1 MEERRRDA
9 GTLPAGAAA
18 AEPQSADSASTRR
31 RAGGHKRKAS
41 ALGAS
46 GPSSAPSKRVTRD
59 KSSISHAH
67 QIHNGPLTRA
77 RQGPASASSAAPAGG
92 LAAVKSEEKKAAQ
105 EVLEA
110 EEARRASERWE
121 ALEAAIE
128 ADFEAI
134 RSRNADAHVVPNHCG
149 WFSWTKVHPLEER
162 ALASFFNGK
171 SQSRTHNMY
180 LEIRNKIMK
189 KFRANPKSLIE
200 LKDLE
205 DLEVGDVEARQE
217 VLEFL
222 DYWGL
227 INFHPFLQSDS
238 PKTDADVIGVAKED
252 PMIEKLYRFEATQP
266 CLPIAPRNN
275 QAAPPMPSGLFSES
289 AIFEDLVK
297 PEGPSVEYHC
307 NSCSADCSRKRYH
320 CQKQADFDLC
330 TDCFNSG
337 KFGSGMSSSDFIL
350 MEPAELHGVTGGNW
364 TDQETLLILEA
375 LELYKENW
383 SEIAEHVATKTKAQ
397 CILHFLQMPIQDAF
411 LDCDDDVDATSKENT
426 DLTTTNDDAPISRDT
441 PERTEGKTD
450 PVEDQPQTSPM
461 DISKAEDT
469 HEGKVDE
476 KTSSQEE
483 ANKSKVAQD
492 IPKLEDAEVKVKDI
506 KENLAL
512 KALREAFEALGY
524 FSTPESSVSF
534 GEVGNPVMA
543 LAGFLSRL
551 VGSDVA
557 AASARS
563 SLKSVS
569 GNSPGLQLVMR
580 HCFIL
585 EDPPDH
591 EELAG
596 SQSLV
601 KETGDVI
608 PENGTDKEQKE
619 DIIPSITSE
628 EDLNIGEK
636 CENSDHP
643 SAGDIVEAAKELDS
657 TVQQLKHSNLN
668 VGSSD
673 LLKNSE
679 SGIMKESN
687 DSASDKEL
695 PPSSAPSQVNDKHG
709 EPSHAPNVDLVNDSL
724 PLEKTAQP
732 ESSSAGETPSSQEAS
747 RSNDAGHE
755 HPISNDDGHPVTL
768 NEIEQLEKSAATESS
783 LPKDKP
789 KDLSDSETARTKQS
803 HSAVENGSATEDQL
817 KDGKGDH
824 ERAATKYDSM
834 DKLKR
839 AAASA
844 LSAAA
849 VKAKLLADH
858 ELDQIRHLAL
868 LLAEKQLHKVEM
880 KLAFYNEVENVTM
893 RVREQLERARQ
904 RLYHERAQIIAARL
918 GYSGSSS
925 RPNPATLPANRIPM
939 NMANLAPRAPTSMPS
954 QRPPLLRPPGNVAPN
969 PSNPF
974 VSTSTAGG

>member
-1 MEERRRDA
+1 GRE
-9 GTLPAGAAA
+9 T
-18 AEPQSADSASTRR
+18 TRR
-31 RAGGHKRKAS
+31 RNPTGGGRHLRAS
-41 ALGAS
+41 VGEFRLDAPPS
-46 GPSSAPSKRVTRD
+46 GS
-59 KSSISHAH
+59 
-67 QIHNGPLTRA
+67 
-77 RQGPASASSAAPAGG
+77 
-92 LAAVKSEEKKAAQ
+92 SEEKSQRPQRLGLFVRSVQASHSREELHFSRPDPQ
-105 EVLEA
+105 RTTDQSSPGPRRSRLRFFGRRPGCLEKRG
-110 EEARRASERWE
+110 EEGGTGDFGGRGARRASEQWE

-149 WFSWTKVHPLEER
+149 WFSWTKAHPLEER

-171 SQSRTHNMY
+171 SESRTHSMY

-200 LKDLE
+200 LKDLD
-205 DLEVGDVEARQE
+205 DLEVGDLEARQE
-217 VLEFL
+217 VFEFL

-227 INFHPFLQSDS
+227 INFHPFLPSDS
-238 PKTDADVIGVAKED
+238 SKTDADIIGIAKED
-252 PMIEKLYRFEATQP
+252 PMVEKLYRFEATQP
-266 CLPIAPRNN
+266 CLPTAPRNN
-275 QAAPPMPSGLFSES
+275 QAAPPMPCGLFSES
-289 AIFEDLVK
+289 AIAEDLVK

-350 MEPAELHGVTGGNW
+350 MEPAELHGVIGGKW
-364 TDQETLLILEA
+364 TDQETLLLLEA

-441 PERTEGKTD
+441 PERNEGKTD
-450 PVEDQPQTSPM
+450 PVEDQSQTSPM

-476 KTSSQEE
+476 KTSTQEE

-492 IPKLEDAEVKVKDI
+492 IPKLGDTEVEDKDI
-506 KENLAL
+506 QENLAL
-512 KALREAFEALGY
+512 KALGEAFEALGY
-524 FSTPESSVSF
+524 SSTPESSLSF
-534 GEVGNPVMA
+534 AEVGNPVMA
-543 LAGFLSRL
+543 LAGFLARL

-557 AASARS
+557 AASARR

-569 GNSPGLQLVMR
+569 GNSPGLQLAMR

-601 KETGDVI
+601 KEMGDVV
-608 PENGTDKEQKE
+608 PENDTDKEQKE
-619 DIIPSITSE
+619 DVILSVISE
-628 EDLNIGEK
+628 EDLNNSEK
-636 CENSDHP
+636 CENSHHP
-643 SAGDIVEAAKELDS
+643 AAEDNVETAKELDS
-657 TVQQLKHSNLN
+657 TAQQLKQSNLN

-673 LLKNSE
+673 LPKNSE
-679 SGIMKESN
+679 SGVIKESN
-687 DSASDKEL
+687 DLASDKEL
-695 PPSSAPSQVNDKHG
+695 LPSSAPSQENDKYG
-709 EPSHAPNVDLVNDSL
+709 EPSHSQNVDLVNDSL
-724 PLEKTAQP
+724 PPEKAAHP
-732 ESSSAGETPSSQEAS
+732 ESSSAGVTSSSQEVS
-747 RSNDAGHE
+747 RSNDVGLE
-755 HPISNDDGHPVTL
+755 HPINNDDGHPVTS
-768 NEIEQLEKSAATESS
+768 NEIEHLDKSAATESS
-783 LPKDKP
+783 LPMDKP
-789 KDLSDSETARTKQS
+789 KDHSDSETTRTKQS
-803 HSAVENGSATEDQL
+803 HSVVENGSTTEDQL
-817 KDGKGDH
+817 KDRKKGDH
-824 ERAATKYDSM
+824 ERAATKYDTM

-849 VKAKLLADH
+849 VKAKLLADR
-858 ELDQIRHLAL
+858 EVDQIRHLAIL
-868 LLAEKQLHKVEM
+868 LVEKQLHKVEM
-880 KLAFYNEVENVTM
+880 KLAFYNEVENVAM

-925 RPNPATLPANRIPM
+925 KANPPSLPTNRIPM
-939 NMANLAPRAPTSMPS
+939 NMANLAPRASTGVPS
-954 QRPPLLRPPGNVAPN
+954 QRPPLLRASGNVAPN

>member
-1 MEERRRDA
+1 MEEKRRDA
-9 GTLPAGAAA
+9 GTLPAGPAAS
-18 AEPQSADSASTRR
+18 AEPQSADAASTRR
-31 RAGGHKRKAS
+31 RAGSHKRKA
-41 ALGAS
+41 GAS
-46 GPSSAPSKRVTRD
+46 GSSSAPSKRVTRE
-59 KSSISHAH
+59 KSSISHHA

-77 RQGPASASSAAPAGG
+77 RQGPSG
-92 LAAVKSEEKKAAQ
+92 LATAAVKSEEKKAAQ

-110 EEARRASERWE
+110 EEARRASEQWE

-134 RSRNADAHVVPNHCG
+134 RSRNADAHAVPNHCG

-171 SQSRTHNMY
+171 SQSRTHSMY

-205 DLEVGDVEARQE
+205 DLEVGDLEARQE

-227 INFHPFLQSDS
+227 INFHPFLPSDS
-238 PKTDADVIGVAKED
+238 SKTDADVIGVAKED
-252 PMIEKLYRFEATQP
+252 PMVENLYRFEATQP

-289 AIFEDLVK
+289 AIAEDLVK

-364 TDQETLLILEA
+364 TDQETLLLLEA

-411 LDCDDDVDATSKENT
+411 LDCDDDVDATSKENK

-461 DISKAEDT
+461 DISRAEDT

-492 IPKLEDAEVKVKDI
+492 IPKLEDTEVKVKDI
-506 KENLAL
+506 KEDLAL
-512 KALREAFEALGY
+512 KALRDAFEALGY
-524 FSTPESSVSF
+524 FSTPESSLSF
-534 GEVGNPVMA
+534 AEAGNPVMA
-543 LAGFLSRL
+543 LAGFLARM

-569 GNSPGLQLVMR
+569 GSSPGSQLVMR

-591 EELAG
+591 EEAG

-601 KETGDVI
+601 KEKGDAV
-608 PENGTDKEQKE
+608 PENDTDKEQKE

-628 EDLNIGEK
+628 EDLKNGEK

-643 SAGDIVEAAKELDS
+643 AAEDNVEAAKELDS
-657 TVQQLKHSNLN
+657 KAQQLRHSSLN

-673 LLKNSE
+673 LSKNSE
-679 SGIMKESN
+679 SGVLKESN

-695 PPSSAPSQVNDKHG
+695 PRSSAPSQENDKQG
-709 EPSHAPNVDLVNDSL
+709 EPSHSPNVDLVNDSL
-724 PLEKTAQP
+724 PSEKAAQP
-732 ESSSAGETPSSQEAS
+732 ESSSAGETSSSQEAS

-755 HPISNDDGHPVTL
+755 HPISNDDGHPVTS
-768 NEIEQLEKSAATESS
+768 NEIEPLDQSAATESS

-789 KDLSDSETARTKQS
+789 KDLSDSETTRTEQP
-803 HSAVENGSATEDQL
+803 HSVVENGSTTEDQL
-817 KDGKGDH
+817 KDGKNGDH
-824 ERAATKYDSM
+824 EHAATKYDSM
-834 DKLKR
+834 DKLKS

-849 VKAKLLADH
+849 VKAKLLADR
-858 ELDQIRHLAL
+858 EVDQIRHLAI

-925 RPNPATLPANRIPM
+925 RPNPALLPTNRVPM

>member
-1 MEERRRDA
+1 MEEKRRDA
-9 GTLPAGAAA
+9 GTLPAGVATS
-18 AEPQSADSASTRR
+18 EPQSADSASTRR
-31 RAGGHKRKAS
+31 RAGAQKRKAS
-41 ALGAS
+41 ALNAS
-46 GPSSAPSKRVTRD
+46 GSSSAPSKRVTRE
-59 KSSISHAH
+59 KSSISHA

-77 RQGPASASSAAPAGG
+77 RQGPGGLASAS
-92 LAAVKSEEKKAAQ
+92 LAALKSEEKKAAQ

-110 EEARRASERWE
+110 EEARRASEQWE

-128 ADFEAI
+128 ADFEAV
-134 RSRNADAHVVPNHCG
+134 RSRNADVHVVPNHCG

-171 SQSRTHNMY
+171 SQSRTHGMY

-205 DLEVGDVEARQE
+205 DLEVGDLEARQE
-217 VLEFL
+217 VFEFL

-227 INFHPFLQSDS
+227 INFHPFLPSDS
-238 PKTDADVIGVAKED
+238 LKTDADVIGIAKED
-252 PMIEKLYRFEATQP
+252 PLVEKLYRFEATQP

-289 AIFEDLVK
+289 AIAEDLVK

-350 MEPAELHGVTGGNW
+350 MEPAELHGVIGGNW
-364 TDQETLLILEA
+364 TDQETLLLLEA

-383 SEIAEHVATKTKAQ
+383 SEIAEHVATKSKAQ

-426 DLTTTNDDAPISRDT
+426 DLTTTNDDVPISRDT

-469 HEGKVDE
+469 HEGTVDE
-476 KTSSQEE
+476 KTSTQEE

-492 IPKLEDAEVKVKDI
+492 IPQLEDTEVEVKDI
-506 KENLAL
+506 QENLAL

-524 FSTPESSVSF
+524 SSTPESSLSF
-534 GEVGNPVMA
+534 AEVGNPVMA
-543 LAGFLSRL
+543 LAGFLARL

-557 AASARS
+557 AASAHR

-569 GNSPGLQLVMR
+569 GSSPGLQLVMR

-585 EDPPDH
+585 EEPPDH

-596 SQSLV
+596 SQRLV
-601 KETGDVI
+601 KETGDVA
-608 PENGTDKEQKE
+608 PENDTHKEQKE
-619 DIIPSITSE
+619 DMILSITSE
-628 EDLNIGEK
+628 EGLNNGEK
-636 CENSDHP
+636 CENNDHP
-643 SAGDIVEAAKELDS
+643 AAEDNVEAAKELDS
-657 TVQQLKHSNLN
+657 TVQQVKHSDLN
-668 VGSSD
+668 VDSSD
-673 LLKNSE
+673 LPKNSE
-679 SGIMKESN
+679 SGVMKDSN
-687 DSASDKEL
+687 DLASDKEL
-695 PPSSAPSQVNDKHG
+695 PPSSAPSQENDKCG
-709 EPSHAPNVDLVNDSL
+709 DPSHSPNVDLVNDSV
-724 PLEKTAQP
+724 PSEMAAQP
-732 ESSSAGETPSSQEAS
+732 ESSSAGVTSSSQEVS
-747 RSNDAGHE
+747 RSNDVGHE
-755 HPISNDDGHPVTL
+755 HPISNDDGRPVTS
-768 NEIEQLEKSAATESS
+768 NEIEQLDKSAATESS
-783 LPKDKP
+783 LPKDKT
-789 KDLSDSETARTKQS
+789 KDLSDSETTGTKQS
-803 HSAVENGSATEDQL
+803 HSVVEIGSNG
-817 KDGKGDH
+817 KKGDH
-824 ERAATKYDSM
+824 EHAATKYDSM

-849 VKAKLLADH
+849 VKAKLLADR
-858 ELDQIRHLAL
+858 EVDQIRHLAI

-925 RPNPATLPANRIPM
+925 RPNPASLPTSRIPM
-939 NMANLAPRAPTSMPS
+939 NMVNLAPRAPTSMPS
-954 QRPPLLRPPGNVAPN
+954 QRPPLLRPSGNVAPN
-969 PSNPF
+969 SSNPF